1 MSLHRYMC
9 RSCTVF
15 YLSKIIHEWLYM
27 YYHYCCRTCL
37 RYFLPPN
44 WIMDKDAISTM
55 ALPELAAFPLDDFF
69 DHYEKGLR
77 KVSTNQLSNNKYS
90 WTLEAWTQMART
102 LWISWPVVLVPS
114 ILPLIPCQI
123 NPDFSNFNFSK
134 SNYFYGP
141 VVTNQYKL
149 IFQARTPCGSI

>member
-1 MSLHRYMC
+1 MYCILLVKDNPWMTVLSLC
-9 RSCTVF
+9 
-15 YLSKIIHEWLYM
+15 
-27 YYHYCCRTCL
+27 CCRTCL

-102 LWISWPVVLVPS
+102 LWISWPVVLVRS
-114 ILPLIPCQI
+114 ILPLIPKDVQI
-123 NPDFSNFNFSK
+123 HETFARPKVFVLKTNKQNVYIEGKKSSFFSVCKVSK
-134 SNYFYGP
+134 KYC
-141 VVTNQYKL
+141 
-149 IFQARTPCGSI
+149 TPISGI